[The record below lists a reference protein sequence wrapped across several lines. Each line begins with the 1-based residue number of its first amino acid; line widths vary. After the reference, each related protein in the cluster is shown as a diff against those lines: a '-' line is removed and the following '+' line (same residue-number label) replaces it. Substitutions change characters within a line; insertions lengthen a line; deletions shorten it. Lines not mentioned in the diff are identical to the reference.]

1 MNTTVLKKTIKFVPV
16 VLLGLC
22 FAACGGD
29 EPNNPIEPAPKT
41 VKSVKMVYLFEVS
54 DDMLQVAE
62 IEASWTN
69 PDGTKESAKV
79 TKPKSQ
85 LESTYTSFPATANI
99 SMKLTPKSPAPADDK
114 KFELAANCSW
124 YAYQVTYTDGTKNS
138 VTSNAHSSSSMTV
151 LGKDLTKYINERL
164 NPRLSDISFSITLS
178 DSESG
183 ISVNTLNQLF
193 CSWQE
198 RTNPR
203 C

>member
-1 MNTTVLKKTIKFVPV
+1 MNTTVLKKTIKFMPS

-29 EPNNPIEPAPKT
+29 EPNNPDEPASQT

-54 DDMLQVAE
+54 EDMLQVAD

-69 PDGTKESAKV
+69 PDGTKESTKV

-85 LESTYTSFPATANI
+85 LESTYTSFPATASI

-114 KFELAANCSW
+114 KFELSANCSW

-151 LGKDLTKYINERL
+151 LGKDLSKYINERL
-164 NPRLSDISFSITLS
+164 NPRLSDISYSITLS

-183 ISVNTLNQLF
+183 ISVNTLNQ
-193 CSWQE
+193 
-198 RTNPR
+198 
-203 C
+203 